1 MPRPKYKISEYLLT
15 SLKFQLESEIS
26 FRIFTKLDCKKISEL
41 IQHKCEQ
48 TISES
53 TLYRLF
59 IWRENKNTPYVHTL
73 DILAQF
79 LGFKDWFSL
88 EKYFNE
94 IKEFKHLYGVFPD
107 KQQYASLLSLNI
119 HHGDLKP
126 LYKFL
131 EQFQSDIST
140 DKKFIIGEDIYASLK
155 SNPTNNIEFYKQFH
169 NLPIVRE
176 GFFEYLADPNFSI
189 PDYEVGLGFYLR
201 NVKPH
206 ESLRSLQDF
215 IFANSL
221 LLRYH
226 FFKGNKEGVI
236 KIGKELYS
244 NLLLTEDDLKELYVF
259 PKMRYF
265 AYRLLYDEVT
275 VGFNHNYFEWLLDF
289 TFKEIQKT
297 NVMETRILIHT
308 ICDTIQLNAK
318 LQEETFNLFVL
329 NCPEVFSNFPNYFLK
344 LPMKERLR
352 FLDPN
357 GATFWD

>member
-1 MPRPKYKISEYLLT
+1 M
-15 SLKFQLESEIS
+15 
-26 FRIFTKLDCKKISEL
+26 
-41 IQHKCEQ
+41 
-48 TISES
+48 
-53 TLYRLF
+53 
-59 IWRENKNTPYVHTL
+59 HTL

-107 KQQYASLLSLNI
+107 KQQYDSLLSLNI

-131 EQFQSDIST
+131 EQFPTDIST
-140 DKKFIIGEDIYASLK
+140 DKKFIIGEDIYSSLK
-155 SNPTNNIEFYKQFH
+155 SNPNNNLEFYKQFH

-189 PDYEVGLGFYLR
+189 PDYEVGLGYYLR

-221 LLRYH
+221 LLRYY
-226 FFKGNKEGVI
+226 FFKGNKEGVL

-244 NLLLTEDDLKELYVF
+244 NLLLSEDDLKEIYVF

-275 VGFNHNYFEWLLDF
+275 VGFNHNYFESDL
-289 TFKEIQKT
+289 
-297 NVMETRILIHT
+297 
-308 ICDTIQLNAK
+308 
-318 LQEETFNLFVL
+318 
-329 NCPEVFSNFPNYFLK
+329 
-344 LPMKERLR
+344 
-352 FLDPN
+352 
-357 GATFWD
+357 